1 MTSNKSWVTL
11 ATNDSYALGAL
22 VLAHSLKNVGT
33 IHNLTILITPGV
45 TATMKE
51 QIEAVFHDVR
61 LVDVLDSKD
70 QTHLALMSRPELGI
84 TFTKLHCWTLIN
96 YEKCVFLDADTLVL
110 QNCDELFEREELSAA
125 PDPGWPD
132 CFNSGVFVFK
142 PSENTFNQLLE
153 FAKAKGSF
161 DGGDQGLL
169 NMFFKDWAYK
179 DISKHL
185 SFTYNVVWSST
196 YSYLPALKQF
206 GQNMKIVHFIASSK
220 PWLQKFDTETRIV
233 TSTSG
238 SAGLQALLQLWWDLF
253 CKHVYPVLSNQM
265 NHIVEECNSYNN
277 VIITHEKKKVE
288 NCWENVRDFQG
299 QVNNENCPACSN
311 EPPFCNNSSLIV
323 NNSYPDSPKP
333 FEVLKDEEN
342 DIDNG
347 GLAAQFATLSLG
359 EKSADQKA
367 VEDFL
372 RRQSWEHG
380 NVDYLGKD
388 SFSNIWAKINDNL
401 VKKTEVKVEPTVTIN
416 PPPPEVVLSQEKKP
430 LKSALKKTSTS
441 TPPNEAELVQKVE
454 PPVKQLE
461 KLDLNTDEKQATTT
475 PGTPTVTS
483 PTPPATPATQ
493 VQELPKPT
501 DSTTEPPKEVEPA
514 SEMPRPI
521 DSATE
526 SPKSV
531 EPANETSK
539 PADSTIEPPKPV
551 EPTSDVES
559 TEASVAPVA
568 SSETIQITEIIK
580 TSTETETPEEST
592 EPPKPPKRTNKATSV
607 ATDGSK
613 NVKPSEEK

>member
-265 NHIVEECNSYNN
+265 
-277 VIITHEKKKVE
+277 
-288 NCWENVRDFQG
+288 
-299 QVNNENCPACSN
+299 
-311 EPPFCNNSSLIV
+311 
-323 NNSYPDSPKP
+323 
-333 FEVLKDEEN
+333 
-342 DIDNG
+342 G